1 MKREIKTKQD
11 KRAVEEFKLSVLTA
25 LNIIQSSTIPYE
37 EAGVYG
43 VNTDNKIPMLVI
55 VHNRCAEDLEM
66 SLRNDLSTVGIDA
79 SIMTPDVLQHL
90 KSSNTSVD
98 VYPNYVKQLEYSSR
112 SSYYGIA
119 IDILR
124 FCYEQKKQTDV
135 NQRII
140 LINLL
145 LVIRGFLRSVCGL
158 QNDYD
163 TISDLW
169 ELVQDLGI
177 FDSISSKDMD
187 SIIQYSKEPPKKEEC
202 TDSVMQMVWSI
213 TQQCYEI
220 VNAFNNVIGLP
231 TYVIDDNNG
240 VFEAYC
246 TKQGIHRFDDMN
258 AELLR
263 LFQLVG
269 SYDMEDIA
277 KYIKENLL

>member
-1 MKREIKTKQD
+1 MKRDNKTKHD
-11 KRAVEEFKLSVLTA
+11 KRAVEEFKLNVLTA
-25 LNIIQSSTIPYE
+25 LNIIQSANIPYE

-43 VNTDNKIPMLVI
+43 VHAGDKIPMLVI
-55 VHNRCAEDLEM
+55 LHNECAEDLKII
-66 SLRNDLSTVGIDA
+66 LRNDLSTIGVDA
-79 SIMTPDVLQHL
+79 NIMTRGVWQHL
-90 KSSNTSVD
+90 RSFSAGVEFC
-98 VYPNYVKQLEYSSR
+98 PNYVKQIEYRSN

-124 FCYEQKKQTDV
+124 FCYEQKKQPDT
-135 NQRII
+135 NQRIV

-145 LVIRGFLRSVCGL
+145 LVIKGLLRSVCGL

-177 FDSISSKDMD
+177 FDSVSSKDMA
-187 SIIQYSKEPPKKEEC
+187 SIIQYSTEPPKKEEC
-202 TDSVMQMVWSI
+202 TDSVMNMVWDV
-213 TQQCYEI
+213 TQQVYET
-220 VNAFNNVIGLP
+220 VNAFNHVLGFP
-231 TYVIDDNNG
+231 VYETDDK
-240 VFEAYC
+240 VFEDYC
-246 TKQGIHRFDDMN
+246 EKQGIHRFDDMN

-269 SYDMEDIA
+269 SYDMNDIE

>member
-1 MKREIKTKQD
+1 MKKEIKTKQD

-66 SLRNDLSTVGIDA
+66 SLRNDLSAINVDA
-79 SIMTPDVLQHL
+79 SIMTRGVEVCPG
-90 KSSNTSVD
+90 
-98 VYPNYVKQLEYSSR
+98 YVKQLEYSSR

-169 ELVQDLGI
+169 ELVQNLGI

-246 TKQGIHRFDDMN
+246 AKQGIHRFDDMN

-269 SYDMEDIA
+269 SYDMEDIE